1 MTQTTPHASPGVQRS
16 ERWTRKL
23 LLVAG
28 VLELAVG
35 ALHFAMP
42 SSAYRSKGFPNLQ
55 PDELSFVTLVTLAVG
70 ILLLAFGA
78 VTLYL
83 ASRPKA
89 VVEIL
94 LGYSILKA
102 FLWAGRVFLELA
114 FPVRL
119 RLFSVEPFT
128 AVVMPGLV
136 FELLLFVAS
145 AVLAR
150 RALVAGVANGVLT
163 TSGSR

>member
-1 MTQTTPHASPGVQRS
+1 MNGATRPTSPGAERP

-23 LLVAG
+23 LLTAG
-28 VLELAVG
+28 VVEIAVG

-42 SSAYRSKGFPNLQ
+42 SSVYQSRGFASLQ
-55 PDELSFVTLVTLAVG
+55 PDELGFVTLVTLAVG

-78 VTLYL
+78 FTVFL
-83 ASRPKA
+83 ASRPDA

-94 LGYSILKA
+94 FGYALIKT
-102 FLWAGRVFLELA
+102 FLWAGRVILEIA
-114 FPVRL
+114 YPVRL

-128 AVVMPGLV
+128 TVVMPGLV
-136 FELLLFVAS
+136 FELLLFVAA

-150 RALVAGVANGVLT
+150 RALAAGAAAGRVVAG
-163 TSGSR
+163 